1 MNLQNKYELKGSI
14 QQWVDS
20 FMIQYQISASD
31 MVDGI
36 NSVLLNLKDRAVQE
50 MFEELYRFQANV
62 KEGELDAKEEEPHG
76 ESDLQD

>member
-20 FMIQYQISASD
+20 FMAQYQISASD

-36 NSVLLNLKDRAVQE
+36 NSVLLGLKDKAVQE
-50 MFEELYRFQANV
+50 MFEELYRLQADIEEV
-62 KEGELDAKEEEPHG
+62 ELDTKEEEPDG
-76 ESDLQD
+76 ESDLQN

>member
-20 FMIQYQISASD
+20 FMLQYQITASD
-31 MVDGI
+31 MLDGL

-50 MFEELYRFQANV
+50 MFEELYRLQA
-62 KEGELDAKEEEPHG
+62 LAQQKEEEPHG
-76 ESDLQD
+76 EPDLQD